1 MNLKEKLDFFHKE
14 GQFEH
19 QLIAHRMTWYVTSQ
33 SFLMAAFAASGSNQ
47 NYLQDLFGLF
57 IPLLG
62 IVISVIIWISL
73 RAADSSMKK
82 LKDAEKKIITEFI
95 QELEKKDQAT
105 ESTEL
110 KEWKDLQKVWY
121 ADHDPI
127 HFQGMLPPRVIPGL
141 FTGAWAFLLTHNFL
155 RYLV

>member
-19 QLIAHRMTWYVTSQ
+19 QLIANRMTWYVTSQ

-47 NYLQDLFGLF
+47 NTLKDLFGWF

-73 RAADSSMKK
+73 RAADLSMKK
-82 LKDAEKKIITEFI
+82 LKIAEKEIITKIIQKLKENP
-95 QELEKKDQAT
+95 Q
-105 ESTEL
+105 STEL
-110 KEWKDLQKVWY
+110 QEWKELQKVWY
-121 ADHDPI
+121 ADHDHI
-127 HFQGMLPPRVIPGL
+127 HFQGMLPPRIIPGL
-141 FTGAWAFLLTHNFL
+141 FTGAWLILLAL
-155 RYLV
+155 R